1 MDRTQLEKTDNRF
14 QENIL
19 KRLKN
24 RFLAGLLIT
33 VSYLPLWI
41 LYRISDFLYLLLRF
55 VVKYRY
61 KVITENLKNAFPEK
75 PDKEICSIRNKFYR
89 HICDIIFESVKIYSI
104 SEKEMEKRLKI
115 TGTEVANEFYDQKR
129 SLIAMAFHYNNW
141 EWTSFVQSKLKHQIL
156 SVYNPVRGNSAL
168 EKFLVHN
175 REKWGSKCVPV
186 HKTARIALDYK
197 SKGELTGLWLA
208 ADQTPPANSKF
219 WTIFLNQ
226 ETPFFSG
233 PEKLAANGNL
243 PVFFQHT
250 KKIGRGKY
258 VIEYSLLFENPAE
271 VEQKEILLAYIRK
284 CEEIIR
290 EEPAYYLWSHRRWK
304 HKRQEDIQLTL

>member
-1 MDRTQLEKTDNRF
+1 MNRTQLEKTDNRF

-24 RFLAGLLIT
+24 RFLAGLLIA
-33 VSYLPLWI
+33 VSYLPFWV
-41 LYRISDFLYLLLRF
+41 LYRISDFLYFLLRF
-55 VVKYRY
+55 IVKYRF

-75 PDKEICSIRNKFYR
+75 SDKEISEIRNKFYR
-89 HICDIIFESVKIYSI
+89 HICDIIFESIKIYSI

-129 SLIAMAFHYNNW
+129 SLIALAFHYNNW

-156 SVYNPVRGNSAL
+156 SVYNPVRGNNAL

-186 HKTARIALDYK
+186 HKTARTALEYK
-197 SKGELTGLWLA
+197 AKNILTGLWLA

-250 KKIGRGKY
+250 KKVGRGKY

-304 HKRQEDIQLTL
+304 HKRPEGIDLTL

>member
-1 MDRTQLEKTDNRF
+1 MYRTELEKQDKRFRESVFKKLLNRV
-14 QENIL
+14 L
-19 KRLKN
+19 T
-24 RFLAGLLIT
+24 GLLIAI
-33 VSYLPLWI
+33 SHLPFWI
-41 LYRISDFLYLLLRF
+41 LYGISDFFYLLLRY

-61 KVITENLKNAFPEK
+61 KVITGNLKHAFPEK
-75 PDKEICSIRNKFYR
+75 SEKEISEIRNKFYS
-89 HICDIIFESVKIYSI
+89 HICDIFVESIKVYSI
-104 SEKEMEKRLKI
+104 SDKEIEKRLKI
-115 TGTEVANEFYDQKR
+115 TGAELANEFFGQKR

-156 SVYNPVRGNSAL
+156 SIYNPIRGNSAL
-168 EKFLVHN
+168 ENFLVHN

-186 HKTARIALDYK
+186 HKTARTAFEYK
-197 SKGELTGLWLA
+197 SKGILTGLWLA

-233 PEKLAANGNL
+233 PEKLAASGNL

-250 KKIGRGKY
+250 KKTGRGKY

-271 VEQKEILLAYIRK
+271 MEQKEILLAYIRK

-290 EEPAYYLWSHRRWK
+290 AQPEYYLWSHRRWK
-304 HKRQEDIQLTL
+304 HTRPEDIQLTM